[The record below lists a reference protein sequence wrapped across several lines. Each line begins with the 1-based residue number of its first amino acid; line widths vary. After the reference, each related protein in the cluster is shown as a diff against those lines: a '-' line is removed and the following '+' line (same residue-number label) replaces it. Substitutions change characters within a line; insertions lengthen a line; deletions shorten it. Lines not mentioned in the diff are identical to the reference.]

1 MIPDKNKRARP
12 FGGARREICCLRGPT
27 DTLKSHQPPK
37 HSVRPPREDSNCHL
51 FAKFSKPS
59 HGPLGEFIDV
69 IKQVQSRIV
78 SQQGRSVRH
87 LQALSRAGICNLDVE
102 CKILVF
108 SGGCGNDPLGNPS
121 DGYRHDNRTFP
132 RFISRGTCQ
141 RDEGRDV

>member
-12 FGGARREICCLRGPT
+12 FGGARREFVAYVVQQT
-27 DTLKSHQPPK
+27 
-37 HSVRPPREDSNCHL
+37 HSKAISLQSIRSGSPGRLELPLVCQIFQTVSW
-51 FAKFSKPS
+51 
-59 HGPLGEFIDV
+59 PLGEFIDV

-132 RFISRGTCQ
+132 GSYR
-141 RDEGRDV
+141 EDVSA